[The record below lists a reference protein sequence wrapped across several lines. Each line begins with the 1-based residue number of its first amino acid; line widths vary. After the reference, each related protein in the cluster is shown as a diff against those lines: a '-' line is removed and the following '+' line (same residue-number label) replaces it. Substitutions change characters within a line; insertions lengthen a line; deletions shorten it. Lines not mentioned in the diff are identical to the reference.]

1 MNNPNIVVCDPV
13 SGVWFPFVVTSPL
26 LPPTNKYGY
35 DYLGFV

>member
-13 SGVWFPFVVTSPL
+13 SGVWFPFVVTSSL
-26 LPPTNKYGY
+26 LPPNKYGY